1 MPFIVPAVVVLVCIG
16 ILTWFVRDMKRA
28 RARIAGRSETLETTF
43 GTIEY
48 ATAGE
53 GPAILVAHGAGGG
66 FDQGLDMTI
75 GATGHGF
82 QLIVPSRFGYL
93 RSSLPQQASPAMQ
106 ADAYAELLDHLGFE
120 QVAVLGI
127 SAGAWSAV
135 EFAARHPLRCHALL
149 LLVPAQALPPGVT
162 NEGGPI
168 VRALFE
174 SDLLLWTASKL
185 MRLAPALVAPAAA
198 GDADLRGAIGLGRG
212 AESPAASRRSP
223 AAHFSPLARHLA
235 RSQDG
240 PGPTARAIRKH
251 HVPGAGHRRHR
262 RRVRYG
268 RSGASDCRRR
278 GARTSRDLPQWR
290 TPPRRTTS
298 RPDRTNHVVSS
309 RWLTQARMANLAR
322 LVIEQFFDFR
332 SKRSPPVCPSAS
344 DFRPDAAW

>member
-185 MRLAPALVAPAAA
+185 MRLAPALVAPA
-198 GDADLRGAIGLGRG
+198 LLGMPTSVVRSAS
-212 AESPAASRRSP
+212 AEERSRLQQVVDRLLPIS
-223 AAHFSPLARHLA
+223 A
-235 RSQDG
+235 RSQGILLDLK
-240 PGPTARAIRKH
+240 TAQAPQPVRFENITSPVLAISATDDAFGTAAQAQAIADAVARGQA
-251 HVPGAGHRRHR
+251 VIYPSGGHPL
-262 RRVRYG
+262 VG
-268 RSGASDCRRR
+268 RQADLIERITSFLR
-278 GARTSRDLPQWR
+278 GG
-290 TPPRRTTS
+290 
-298 RPDRTNHVVSS
+298 
-309 RWLTQARMANLAR
+309 
-322 LVIEQFFDFR
+322 
-332 SKRSPPVCPSAS
+332 
-344 DFRPDAAW
+344 